1 MSSPPLTERS
11 LLNVFSMYVTGT
23 YRYCCPHFLKSFMV
37 FFEKIN
43 IFLFI
48 SIVNCF
54 IYTFYISVK
63 FLTITL
69 AMWNEIENL
78 VNTYLNQ
85 TRANILTW
93 HSNKFSV
100 IDCPI
105 QTSGAFYYFVY
116 CSTSIL
122 ECQSKDLC
130 WIFFIF
136 VSFCLSNHSI
146 YLGAVVAKAKVH

>member
-1 MSSPPLTERS
+1 M
-11 LLNVFSMYVTGT
+11 
-23 YRYCCPHFLKSFMV
+23 
-37 FFEKIN
+37 
-43 IFLFI
+43 FI

-69 AMWNEIENL
+69 EIWNEIEKSCE
-78 VNTYLNQ
+78 YLNQ
-85 TRANILTW
+85 TRANIPTW

-122 ECQSKDLC
+122 ECQSKDLKKC

-146 YLGAVVAKAKVH
+146 YLGAVVAKAKVHLSIHALVMNEGWIFFTVELIQLLFIANVLSTSFWYHFIFPN